1 MIWSWSSI
9 TEITITKAALSSQY
23 SSVEATTVILGGKG
37 FSPFVFYFNG
47 KEASGEAEK
56 PWTRVVF
63 FSNFLKTEPQLWRLK
78 TSRPQPQKCSKKPSE
93 KTVDERL
100 LFEVGEAYLA
110 TENTISCSCNN

>member
-9 TEITITKAALSSQY
+9 TDITKAALSSQY
-23 SSVEATTVILGGKG
+23 SSVEVMTVILGGKG
-37 FSPFVFYFNG
+37 FSPFFFYFNG

-63 FSNFLKTEPQLWRLK
+63 FSNILKTEPQLWRLK
-78 TSRPQPQKCSKKPSE
+78 TRLPQPQKCPKKPSE
-93 KTVDERL
+93 ETVDERL

-110 TENTISCSCNN
+110 TENTISFSCNN